1 MPSQTYNLRMKEDK
15 FNEVR
20 HEMKQAEEEVPAEAP
35 KKASSEKLYTV
46 KKKETKSRWHS
57 MLMSMRQWPWQKQ
70 VSAKPPSFYLHH
82 LCSEQKR
89 L

>member
-20 HEMKQAEEEVPAEAP
+20 HEMKLAEEEVPAEAP
-35 KKASSEKLYTV
+35 KKESSEKLYTV

-57 MLMSMRQWPWQKQ
+57 MMRQRSWQKQ
-70 VSAKPPSFYLHH
+70 LSAKPPSFYLHH